1 MDSLDIW
8 RREDGNKGF
17 FLNIH
22 HIQQLIQILHKIS
35 RLSVSKYILFL
46 STEFDNSTQEDDP
59 YLRLQRSFFM
69 LNVLTFL
76 LIRHPSANICK
87 I

>member
-17 FLNIH
+17 FNIH

-35 RLSVSKYILFL
+35 RLAVSKYIQFLF
-46 STEFDNSTQEDDP
+46 TEFDNSTQEDDP

-76 LIRHPSANICK
+76 LIHHSSANICK

>member
-17 FLNIH
+17 FNIH

-35 RLSVSKYILFL
+35 RLAVSKYIQFLF
-46 STEFDNSTQEDDP
+46 TEFDNSTQEDDP
-59 YLRLQRSFFM
+59 YLRLQRSFFLCSM
-69 LNVLTFL
+69 CLHF
-76 LIRHPSANICK
+76 C
-87 I
+87 

>member
-17 FLNIH
+17 FNIH

-35 RLSVSKYILFL
+35 RLAVSKYIQFLF
-46 STEFDNSTQEDDP
+46 TEFDNSTQEDDP

-76 LIRHPSANICK
+76 LHPSANICK

>member
-17 FLNIH
+17 FNIH

-35 RLSVSKYILFL
+35 RLAVSKYTQFLF
-46 STEFDNSTQEDDP
+46 TEFDNSTQEDDP

-76 LIRHPSANICK
+76 LHPSANICK